1 MTSTQTSVRPEPA
14 EELSFARDGR
24 KLDPPAHFARWRAE
38 APLRKI
44 TLWNGQ
50 QAWVALSYEAV
61 RAVFRDNQRFR
72 SLPTTPGFPT
82 INQADSASKA
92 AALLPMLDPPVH
104 TALREAVLREFILKR
119 IEALRPDC
127 ERFVAGMLDAIAA
140 GPQPADLMATLAAP
154 VPATFTCLLL
164 GVPMADAEFFAACL
178 DTRFRPTSD
187 ADAVYGADDR
197 LRTYFQRLVSER
209 LREPRDDLSS
219 RLVTDSVRS
228 GKLAE
233 EDAAALLHVLLI
245 GGFDTTKQMIAL
257 STLTLLEHPDQLAE
271 LRARPEL
278 WRGAVQ
284 ELLRYISIVQI
295 ERRACVQDTEVCGQL
310 IRAGEG
316 VLVLLGSAN
325 RDPGVFPDADRL
337 DIHRR
342 DLPHVTFGFGIHQCL
357 GQPVARMLLA
367 VTLPALFGRFPGLAL
382 AVPFRELQFRE
393 NRSIFGVQELPVW
406 TGR

>member
-1 MTSTQTSVRPEPA
+1 
-14 EELSFARDGR
+14 
-24 KLDPPAHFARWRAE
+24 
-38 APLRKI
+38 
-44 TLWNGQ
+44 
-50 QAWVALSYEAV
+50 
-61 RAVFRDNQRFR
+61 
-72 SLPTTPGFPT
+72 
-82 INQADSASKA
+82 
-92 AALLPMLDPPVH
+92 MLDPPVH

-127 ERFVAGMLDAIAA
+127 EQLAAGMLDAIAA

-164 GVPMADAEFFAACL
+164 GVPLADAEFFAACL
-178 DTRFRPTSD
+178 DTRFRPTSE

-197 LRTYFQRLVSER
+197 LREYFQRLVSER

-310 IRAGEG
+310 IRAARASSSCSAQRTATPT
-316 VLVLLGSAN
+316 GSISTAGTC
-325 RDPGVFPDADRL
+325 R
-337 DIHRR
+337 
-342 DLPHVTFGFGIHQCL
+342 TS
-357 GQPVARMLLA
+357 
-367 VTLPALFGRFPGLAL
+367 
-382 AVPFRELQFRE
+382 
-393 NRSIFGVQELPVW
+393 RSVSGSTSAWASPS
-406 TGR
+406 RACSSP